1 MEISY
6 TLLSD
11 GTSDRALLPILTWLL
26 QQNLSTYEIQSEWA
40 DLGRLDKSLRNTLE
54 KRMELSVKLYPCD
67 LLFVHRDA
75 EKEPYANRVR
85 EIHAAMAKATLTAP
99 VVCVIPVRMT
109 EAWLFSDVDAIRKA
123 ASNPNGKNPLNFP
136 SIKKIEGLPDPKEDL
151 YALLRQA
158 SGLSPS
164 RLRRFSVRSLVYRVS
179 ELTNS
184 FTALRQLEAFSAL
197 ESDLK
202 AVIQQQG
209 W

>member
-11 GTSDRALLPILTWLL
+11 GTSDRALMPILTWLL
-26 QQNLSTYEIQSEWA
+26 QQNLSNYEIQSEWA
-40 DLGRLDKSLRNTLE
+40 DLRRLDKSLRDTL
-54 KRMELSVKLYPCD
+54 KTRMELSVKLYPCD

-75 EKEPYANRVR
+75 EKEPYANRVT
-85 EIHAAMAKATLTAP
+85 EIQAAISKATLSAP

-109 EAWLFSDVDAIRKA
+109 EAWLFSDVAAIRKA
-123 ASNPNGKNPLNFP
+123 ASNPNGKIPLTSP
-136 SIKKIEGLPDPKEDL
+136 PIKKIEGLPDPKEDL

-164 RLRRFSVRSLVYRVS
+164 RLRRFSVQDRVYRVS
-179 ELTNS
+179 ELTSS
-184 FTALRQLEAFSAL
+184 FTTLRKLAAFSAL

>member
-26 QQNLSTYEIQSEWA
+26 QENLANYAIQPQWA
-40 DLGRLDKSLRNTLE
+40 DLRPLDKSLRNTLE
-54 KRMELSVKLYPCD
+54 KRMKLSVELYPCD

-75 EKEPYANRVR
+75 EKEPYGNRVS
-85 EIHAAMAKATLTAP
+85 EIQAAMTKITLPAP

-109 EAWLFSDVDAIRKA
+109 EAWLFSDAAAIRKA

-136 SIKKIEGLPDPKEDL
+136 LIKKIEGLPDPKEDL
-151 YALLRQA
+151 YSLLREA
-158 SGLSPS
+158 SGLPPH
-164 RLRRFSVRSLVYRVS
+164 RLRRFSAQERVYRVS
-179 ELTNS
+179 ELTSS
-184 FTALRQLEAFSAL
+184 FTTLRQLKAFSTL

-202 AVIQQQG
+202 AVIQQQS